1 MNAHYTP
8 SNYSFQVE
16 PMQTANPLDAWTAVK
31 LGRTGSL
38 WSRLDLIAYQSSRL
52 RETVA
57 WAKQR
62 SPFYKRLLQ
71 NFDVA
76 ALDRPDGL
84 LHLPFT
90 TAEDLRR
97 NDPPLVCLSQS
108 EISHVV
114 TLDTS
119 GTSGI
124 PKRLFFTA
132 EEQEATT
139 DFFHYGMCLPA
150 RAGDRVLILF
160 PGERPGSVGD
170 LLAKALL
177 RLGATPIMAGW
188 PQDPAATTVLLHR
201 EQPDVVAGTPV
212 PMLAVA
218 RHGAAAGL
226 RPVHIKRVL
235 LSADHVAGSVRRSL
249 ADLWDCEIFEHYGMT
264 EMGLGGGVDCTAHNG
279 YHMRENELLIEVVDP
294 ASGEPVAEG
303 ETGEVVFTT
312 LTRRGMPLIRYRTG
326 DLSRLLPGAC
336 ACGSPLARLER
347 LQKRVGGEIRLDSAD
362 ELTIAMLDECLFDI
376 DGVADFNAV
385 YRHGIPDVLELEIT
399 AINSGAANEARLQT
413 AVRTALDNI
422 PQLSAASSAQRL
434 RLSITVS
441 PDRNI
446 PRRAGKRTIVKG
458 DFL

>member
-1 MNAHYTP
+1 
-8 SNYSFQVE
+8 
-16 PMQTANPLDAWTAVK
+16 MQAANPLDAWTAAQ
-31 LGRTGSL
+31 LGRSGSS
-38 WSRLDLIAYQSSRL
+38 WSRPDLAAYQSSRL

-62 SPFYKRLLQ
+62 SPFYRWLLESY
-71 NFDVA
+71 DVA
-76 ALDRPDGL
+76 TLDTPDGL
-84 LHLPFT
+84 RHLPFT

-139 DFFHYGMCLPA
+139 DFFHHGMRLLA

-188 PQDPAATTVLLHR
+188 PQDPAATAALLRR
-201 EQPDVVAGTPV
+201 EQPDVIAGMPV
-212 PMLAVA
+212 PTLAVA
-218 RHGAAAGL
+218 RHGAAANL
-226 RPVHIKRVL
+226 PPIRIKRVL
-235 LSADHVAGSVRRSL
+235 LSADHAASSVRRSL
-249 ADLWDCEIFEHYGMT
+249 TELWGCEIFEHYGMT
-264 EMGLGGGVDCTAHNG
+264 EMGLGGGVDCTAHAG
-279 YHMRENELLIEVVDP
+279 YHMRESELLVEIINP

-303 ETGEVVFTT
+303 EMGEVVFTT

-326 DLSRLLPGAC
+326 DLSRLLPGTC

-347 LQKRVGGEIRLDSAD
+347 LHSRVGGGIRLDGAG

-376 DGVADFNAV
+376 DGIADFNAV
-385 YRHGIPDVLELEIT
+385 YRYGMPPRLDVEVT
-399 AINSGAANEARLQT
+399 AVCGDAIDEKQLQ
-413 AVRTALDNI
+413 ADVRTALAGI
-422 PQLSAASSAQRL
+422 PQLAAASETQSI
-434 RLSITVS
+434 RLSVTVS
-441 PDRNI
+441 PDRSI
-446 PRRAGKRTIVKG
+446 PRRVGKRTIVKRA
-458 DFL
+458 FL

>member
-1 MNAHYTP
+1 MHA
-8 SNYSFQVE
+8 
-16 PMQTANPLDAWTAVK
+16 ANPLDAWTATK
-31 LGRTGSL
+31 LGHNGRH
-38 WSRLDLIAYQSSRL
+38 WARPDLIAYQSSRL

-62 SPFYKRLLQ
+62 SPFYRWLLESY
-71 NFDVA
+71 DVA
-76 ALDRPDGL
+76 TLDTLGGL
-84 LHLPFT
+84 RHLPFT

-119 GTSGI
+119 GTSGT

-139 DFFHYGMCLPA
+139 DFFHHGMCLPA
-150 RAGDRVLILF
+150 RAGERVLILF

-170 LLAKALL
+170 LLAKALQ
-177 RLGATPIMAGW
+177 RLGAMPIMAGW
-188 PQDPAATTVLLHR
+188 PQDPAAAAVLLRR
-201 EQPDVVAGTPV
+201 EQPDVVAGMPV

-218 RHGAAAGL
+218 RHTAATGL
-226 RPVHIKRVL
+226 PPMRVKRVL

-249 ADLWDCEIFEHYGMT
+249 AALWGCEIFEHYGMT
-264 EMGLGGGVDCTAHNG
+264 EMGLGGGVDCTAHAG
-279 YHMRENELLIEVVDP
+279 YHMRESELLIEVIDP

-303 ETGEVVFTT
+303 EIGEVVFTT

-336 ACGSPLARLER
+336 ACGSPLVRLER
-347 LQKRVGGEIRLDSAD
+347 LHRRIDGGIRLNGAG
-362 ELTIAMLDECLFDI
+362 ELTMAMLDECLFDI
-376 DGVADFNAV
+376 DGIADFNAV
-385 YRHGIPDVLELEIT
+385 YRYGIPPRLDLEV
-399 AINSGAANEARLQT
+399 T
-413 AVRTALDNI
+413 AVNGDDMNGKQLQADVHSALARI
-422 PQLSAASSAQRL
+422 PQIAAASETQSI
-434 RLSITVS
+434 RLSVTVS

-458 DFL
+458 AFL